1 MTPRKIFSSGQ
12 STQMRIYLMDDDSAD
27 DKLTESEL
35 SSEDYFE
42 VEDVNLPW
50 KKSKLINS
58 HFYHKIL
65 CSALVFFAQF
75 QLLLLRDLCMV
86 IYCCFSFSWLR
97 TFTVVACFTFS
108 WLVVTKHPFLN
119 FLAWHQLLKL
129 KNLIFFWFD
138 ASIFGHL
145 TVLFLEFLKSLLYYF
160 KDWNMSEK
168 SEIFVRFGYKF
179 FKSYLAKVLP

>member
-12 STQMRIYLMDDDSAD
+12 SVQMRIYLMDDGSGD
-27 DKLTESEL
+27 DKLIESEL
-35 SSEDYFE
+35 SSKDDFE

-58 HFYHKIL
+58 HFYRKIL
-65 CSALVFFAQF
+65 CPALVFFAQF
-75 QLLLLRDLCMV
+75 QLFLLRDLCMV
-86 IYCCFSFSWLR
+86 MYCCFSFSWLR
-97 TFTVVACFTFS
+97 TLDVVACFTFS
-108 WLVVTKHPFLN
+108 WLIVTKHPFLK

-145 TVLFLEFLKSLLYYF
+145 IVLFLDFLKSFLYYF
-160 KDWNMSEK
+160 KDWNMKKEWN
-168 SEIFVRFGYKF
+168 FC
-179 FKSYLAKVLP
+179 